1 LILSCAL
8 FVLGNLTYSIADHFK
23 SLILLGTG
31 RFLIGLASARV
42 VNRRFIIDQIP
53 ENLIT
58 HYSFLYVGLT
68 CLGMSSGPIIAL
80 VLMNILPERYD
91 FFGLEFNRMTNPGWF
106 ALTVW
111 GIFFLLVIFGFKD
124 PDMQDILEEETASQA
139 SQSEVKG
146 ENQSRALTQPTSQ
159 TNQTDNVERDI
170 EADINNIIDEEEHS
184 YSYMSISFTILI
196 LILLTIRMTTESLCV
211 LTPITMPL
219 DFDVSS
225 LTVALFLSFTAGVV
239 FPITYTINAM
249 LQEQVQRKIIFIL
262 LIICCVS
269 CLFLI
274 TTPFFSMSLAR
285 FVLFYT
291 LLFVS
296 CNILESVDSAL
307 LAMIFPSNLNLGFCN
322 SGFTIILTTT
332 GGKAIG
338 SFLITIIGLF
348 LQLEIVYDCLIT
360 FYLVSYFCLCLLV
373 YFNYSDLRVKAI
385 SRIMQKK
392 ECENVK

>member
-1 LILSCAL
+1 
-8 FVLGNLTYSIADHFK
+8 
-23 SLILLGTG
+23 
-31 RFLIGLASARV
+31 
-42 VNRRFIIDQIP
+42 
-53 ENLIT
+53 
-58 HYSFLYVGLT
+58 
-68 CLGMSSGPIIAL
+68 
-80 VLMNILPERYD
+80 
-91 FFGLEFNRMTNPGWF
+91 
-106 ALTVW
+106 
-111 GIFFLLVIFGFKD
+111 
-124 PDMQDILEEETASQA
+124 
-139 SQSEVKG
+139 
-146 ENQSRALTQPTSQ
+146 
-159 TNQTDNVERDI
+159 
-170 EADINNIIDEEEHS
+170 
-184 YSYMSISFTILI
+184 
-196 LILLTIRMTTESLCV
+196 MTTESLCV